1 MKIILMLFTLFILVQ
16 PVISQGLPAAYSS
29 NVRIADSLYNAGDYL
44 NSGKTY
50 SKAFEANGWKGL
62 SNHRYNAACSWA
74 LAGVADS
81 AFFQLER
88 IAQKANY
95 TNYGHITTDTDL
107 NSLHG
112 DTGGSPC

>member
-1 MKIILMLFTLFILVQ
+1 MKKTILFYALLFISAMAVA
-16 PVISQGLPAAYSS
+16 QGLPNAYSS

-74 LAGVADS
+74 LAGVTDS
-81 AFFQLER
+81 AFFQ
-88 IAQKANY
+88 
-95 TNYGHITTDTDL
+95 
-107 NSLHG
+107 
-112 DTGGSPC
+112 